1 MPTITR
7 DETLAVVGGA
17 VNSIMSATWK
27 RRGDKKETRC
37 PTCDATLARH
47 VRQWVCTTHGVVR
60 NPKRVTVANAGD
72 LITRQF
78 IPKIN
83 PAKRT
88 KHWTGVTM
96 GNSGKDGQCFNAP
109 TREAADAIKRNRGL
123 VGVLKMSGDAGDKQG
138 VPITIPVFDLETITF
153 EGTTY
158 DIQD

>member
-27 RRGDKKETRC
+27 RRGDKKENRC
-37 PTCDATLARH
+37 PTCNATLARH
-47 VRQWVCTTHGVVR
+47 VRQWVCTDHGVV
-60 NPKRVTVANAGD
+60 NPVRITVANKGD

-83 PAKRT
+83 REKRT
-88 KHWTGVTM
+88 KHWTGVTKE
-96 GNSGKDGQCFNAP
+96 NSGKDGQCFNAP
-109 TREAADAIKRNRGL
+109 TREAADAIKRENGL

-138 VPITIPVFDLETITF
+138 VPITIPVFDLQTITF

-158 DIQD
+158 DIKD